1 MEGLIM
7 GAFLRVVQIMGRYGT
22 RVVQWCWAHKNEIL
36 NLIGIGQAVDQI
48 VQWIRRRLGL

>member
-1 MEGLIM
+1 M